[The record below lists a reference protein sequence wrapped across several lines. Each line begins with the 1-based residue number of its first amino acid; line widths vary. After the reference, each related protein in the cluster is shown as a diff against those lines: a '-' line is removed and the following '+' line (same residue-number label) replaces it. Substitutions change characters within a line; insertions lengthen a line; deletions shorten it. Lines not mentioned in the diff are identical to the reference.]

1 VQSSFCTTA
10 VTESEAVFQAERRIS
25 GLTGPERKSQTAPL
39 PAREFVVSKKGLS

>member
-25 GLTGPERKSQTAPL
+25 GLTGPERKPNCTITRQ
-39 PAREFVVSKKGLS
+39 RVCRK